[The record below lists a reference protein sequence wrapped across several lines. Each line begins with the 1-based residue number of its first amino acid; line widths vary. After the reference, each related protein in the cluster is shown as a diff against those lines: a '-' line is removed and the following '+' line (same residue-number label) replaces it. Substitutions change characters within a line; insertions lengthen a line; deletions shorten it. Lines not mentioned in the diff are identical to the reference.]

1 MTLVFASSNKNKI
14 QEIAQLM
21 PQSITIKGL
30 KEIGCTTE
38 IPETSDTIAGNAIL
52 KANFVKNN
60 YQLDC
65 FADDTGLEVAALN
78 GAPGV
83 YSARYA
89 GEHCNSEDNIDK
101 LLRELEGIEDRS
113 AQFKTIVALN
123 LGEETHLFE
132 GIVRGRIST
141 NRIGN
146 QGFGYDSVF
155 IPEGSE
161 RSFAQFSMEEK
172 AAVSHR
178 GIAIKQLIEF
188 LKN

>member
-14 QEIAQLM
+14 KEITLLM
-21 PQSITIKGL
+21 PTSIVIKGL
-30 KEIGCTTE
+30 DDIGCTTD
-38 IPETSDTIAGNAIL
+38 IPETSEFIEGNAVL
-52 KANFVKNN
+52 KANFVKEN

-65 FADDTGLEVAALN
+65 FADDTGLEVNALN

-89 GEHCNSEDNIDK
+89 GDHCNSEDNIDK
-101 LLRELEGIEDRS
+101 LLEELEGSGDRS

-123 LGEETHLFE
+123 LGEQTFLFE
-132 GIVRGRIST
+132 GIIKGQISEQ
-141 NRIGN
+141 RIGT

-155 IPEGSE
+155 IPDGSE
-161 RSFAQFSMEEK
+161 RSFAQYSLEEK
-172 AAVSHR
+172 ASISHR
-178 GIAIKQLIEF
+178 GIAIGKLLEF